1 MALELLCSNEIM
13 KGNKIIL
20 PRGANLYKMDFSN
33 NKIDFCYSNPGKNC
47 LELNTWKIPLNAR
60 EIEFDARS
68 DKIGGYIVIPMFY
81 DANGNLLKIGN
92 R

>member
-20 PRGANLYKMDFSN
+20 PRVANMYKMNFSK
-33 NKIDFCYSNPGKNC
+33 NKIDFYYSNPEKNS

-60 EIEFDARS
+60 EIEFDAKTDR
-68 DKIGGYIVIPMFY
+68 IGGFIVIPRFY
-81 DANGNLLKIGN
+81 DVNGNLLKIGN

>member
-20 PRGANLYKMDFSN
+20 PRDANLYKMDFSN
-33 NKIDFCYSNPGKNC
+33 NKIDFYYSNPGKNC
-47 LELNTWKIPLNAR
+47 LKLNTWEIPLNAR
-60 EIEFDARS
+60 EIEFDVRS

-81 DANGNLLKIGN
+81 HANGNLLKIGN